1 MGYDVTLAESD
12 LARMVTGLV
21 YGEATGLGIHAGLHY
36 GLSFSFGYYHLL
48 YAVAPAHFLLDPDQA
63 AQLIN
68 ALGLVFGGL
77 LALSCSLLLEKLFGG
92 PVAAAATISFLG
104 SPVMLPFNISGH
116 PMVAATAV
124 VFFSA
129 WLILLAQERSLWA
142 RSILLSLGFFLL
154 TMGLTFR
161 AEIAFAFPFVIAL
174 TWLRASSSVR
184 CKIQW
189 ALFTSG
195 MCCFAFVVFL
205 ILQHAYVAGEGG
217 GIRVLGDFVSSFFR
231 PRRIGQGVAVLIL
244 GMGICTLLSL
254 IMCVLS
260 RRFEAPTVRLALVL
274 GGIVAVPSLLFWL
287 PNPFPA
293 RHFLFSIFGAYVIL
307 SACAEKLMPS
317 IARAILMGMVCIL
330 ANQFCAE
337 LAYPILVRSYNWTD
351 QVLIDNRRPNQ
362 SIPLGAFPLNQRAN
376 QAKEALYRR
385 EAIDFANRNPIRV
398 LFLADTQD
406 YIMSHLLLRD
416 SGLRIEQTSIAGFKA
431 NVLANEQRQIFLIS
445 KYEQYP
451 KDGLAEILA
460 IPEFAT
466 WKIMEQRLSR
476 SRYDKTALPSDRAY
490 DPIKSQ

>member
-1 MGYDVTLAESD
+1 MGYDVTMAESD

-68 ALGLVFGGL
+68 ALGLVFAGL

-104 SPVMLPFNISGH
+104 SPMMLPFNISGH
-116 PMVAATAV
+116 PMVAATAL

-154 TMGLTFR
+154 TIGLTFR

-174 TWLRASSSVR
+174 TWLKARSGAR
-184 CKIQW
+184 CKMQW
-189 ALFTSG
+189 ALFTSAI
-195 MCCFAFVVFL
+195 CFLAFLVFL
-205 ILQHAYVAGEGG
+205 SLQHAYVAGEGG
-217 GIRVLGDFVSSFFR
+217 GIRVLADFVSSFFR
-231 PRRIGQGVAVLIL
+231 PRRIGQGLAVLTL
-244 GMGICTLLSL
+244 GTGIFTLLSL
-254 IMCVLS
+254 VICVLS
-260 RRFEAPTVRLALVL
+260 RRFETPTFRVLVVL

-293 RHFLFSIFGAYVIL
+293 RHFLFSIFGAYLVL
-307 SACAEKLMPS
+307 AAFAEKMMTS
-317 IARAILMGMVCIL
+317 IARALLIGMVCIL
-330 ANQFCAE
+330 VNQVCAE

-351 QVLIDNRRPNQ
+351 QVLIENRRPNQ

-376 QAKEALYRR
+376 QAKEAIYRR
-385 EAIDFANRNPIRV
+385 EAIDFADTNPTQV

-406 YIMSHLLLRD
+406 YIISHLLLRD
-416 SGLRIEQTSIAGFKA
+416 STLRIEQASIAGFKT
-431 NVLANEQRQIFLIS
+431 NVLANEQRQIYLIS
-445 KYEQYP
+445 KYERYP
-451 KDGLAEILA
+451 TDALAEILA
-460 IPEFAT
+460 IPEFAR
-466 WKIMEQRLSR
+466 WKIKEQTLAR
-476 SRYDKTALPSDRAY
+476 SRYDKTILPSDRAY
-490 DPIKSQ
+490 DPIKIQ

>member
-274 GGIVAVPSLLFWL
+274 GGIVAGPSLLFWL

-385 EAIDFANRNPIRV
+385 EAIDFANTNPIRV